1 MDVINTTAAMQAA
14 RRRLSGTIGLV
25 PTMGYLHEGHVSLA
39 RRARAENDLVIATIF
54 VNPAQFGPREDLA
67 AYPRDL
73 PRDLRLLEAEGV
85 DIVFVPETPAEIYS
99 PGFQTWVDLG
109 DLPAKLEGAARPGH
123 FRGVTTVVAK
133 LFNLTC
139 PTRAYFGQKDAQQ
152 GAVIRRMAQDLNFDL
167 EVVIC
172 PTVREPNGLA
182 MSSRNAYLTPDER
195 SRAGVIFRALTAAQD
210 AYAQGERN
218 AGSLRRLLLDT
229 LAAEQQAHIEYASI
243 ADANT
248 LDEIEATLTG
258 PALVSMAVRVGK
270 ARLIDNV
277 TLG

>member
-1 MDVINTTAAMQAA
+1 MQVIDTTAAMQAA
-14 RRRLSGTIGLV
+14 RRRLSGSIGLV

-73 PRDLRLLEAEGV
+73 PRDLRLLEAAGV
-85 DIVFVPETPAEIYS
+85 DLVLVPETTTEIYP
-99 PGFQTWVDLG
+99 PGFQTWIDLD

-123 FRGVTTVVAK
+123 FRGVATVVAK
-133 LFNLTC
+133 LFNLTR

-152 GAVIRRMAQDLNFDL
+152 CAVIRRMAQDLNFDL

-172 PTVREPNGLA
+172 PTVREANGLA

-195 SRAGVIFRALTAAQD
+195 SRAGVIFRALTAAQH
-210 AYAQGERN
+210 AYAQGERD
-218 AGSLRRLLLDT
+218 AGSLRRLLLDM
-229 LAAEQQAHIEYASI
+229 LAAEPVAHVEYASI

-248 LDEIEATLTG
+248 LDEIEVTLTG